1 MHGVFLDDHSVSR
14 GDLDLAALRATLPEW
29 TFHGNLAAH
38 ETAAAISDAD
48 VVISNKVLLDSQ
60 ALSGASRLKLV
71 CIAATGTNN
80 VDLAAAERLGITVCN
95 VQSYATTSV
104 VEHVFMV
111 MLALCHRLQRHTLAV
126 QQGAW
131 QAADCFSLL
140 DYPFHE
146 LGGKTLGIVGYGELG
161 KAVART
167 ATAFGLRVL
176 ISQRPGG
183 PARSGRCT
191 FEHLLE
197 TADIISLHCPLTGTT
212 RNLIGREE
220 LLKMRKTALLINTAR
235 GGIVN
240 EADLAEA
247 LQAGEIAGAA
257 IDVLAE
263 EPPRQGNPLLDPA
276 IPNLIV
282 TPHVAWAGINAR
294 QTLVNEL
301 AANIQAFLA
310 GMPRNVVHA

>member
-1 MHGVFLDDHSVSR
+1 MHGVFLDDHSVTR
-14 GDLDLAALRATLPEW
+14 GDLDLGALRATLPGW
-29 TFHGNLAAH
+29 TLHGNIAAH
-38 ETAAAISDAD
+38 ETAAAIRDAD
-48 VVISNKVLLDSQ
+48 VVISNKVLLDGKT
-60 ALSGASRLKLV
+60 LSAASRLKLV
-71 CIAATGTNN
+71 CIAATGTDN
-80 VDLAAAERLGITVCN
+80 VDLAAADRLGITVCN
-95 VQSYATTSV
+95 VQAYATTSV

-111 MLALCHRLQRHTLAV
+111 MLALSHRLQGHTLAV
-126 QQGAW
+126 RQGAW

-140 DYPFHE
+140 DNPFRE
-146 LGGKTLGIVGYGELG
+146 LAGKTLGIIGYGELG

-167 ATAFGLRVL
+167 AAAFGLHIL

-183 PARSGRCT
+183 PVQAGRCA
-191 FEHLLE
+191 FEQLLE
-197 TADIISLHCPLTGTT
+197 TADIISLHCPLTDAT

-220 LLKMRKTALLINTAR
+220 LVKMRNSALLINTAR

-240 EADLAEA
+240 EAALAEA
-247 LQAGEIAGAA
+247 LQAGAIAGAA

-310 GMPRNVVHA
+310 GTPRNVVHA

>member
-1 MHGVFLDDHSVSR
+1 MHGVFLDDHTISR
-14 GDLDLAALRATLPEW
+14 GDLDLVALRATLPGW
-29 TFHGNLAAH
+29 TLRGNIAAH
-38 ETAAAISDAD
+38 ETAAAIRDAD
-48 VVISNKVLLDSQ
+48 VVISNKVLLDGKT
-60 ALSGASRLKLV
+60 LSAASRLKLV

-80 VDLAAAERLGITVCN
+80 VDLAAADRLGITVCN
-95 VQSYATTSV
+95 VQAYATTSV

-111 MLALCHRLQRHTLAV
+111 MLALSHRLQGHTLAV

-131 QAADCFSLL
+131 QAADSFSLL
-140 DYPFHE
+140 DYPFRE
-146 LGGKTLGIVGYGELG
+146 LAGKTLGIIGYGELG

-167 ATAFGLRVL
+167 AAAFGLHTL

-183 PARSGRCT
+183 PVQPGRCA
-191 FEHLLE
+191 FEQLLE
-197 TADIISLHCPLTGTT
+197 TADIISLHCPLTDAT
-212 RNLIGREE
+212 RNLIGRVE
-220 LLKMRKTALLINTAR
+220 LGKMRNSALLINTAR

-240 EADLAEA
+240 EAALAEA
-247 LQAGEIAGAA
+247 LQAGTIAGAA

-301 AANIQAFLA
+301 AANIQAYLA
-310 GMPRNVVHA
+310 GTPRNVVHA